1 IVYFGEEVQDLGV
14 FALRTISQDTIAS
27 GSALNFVSAIQ
38 SSSTAENPVGIIIAN
53 MGQLLWYRRG
63 KRAVTRA
70 TWAGLPRKT
79 GVSQQLTVDS
89 VKNRVPGNED
99 VAAHTKYIF
108 EYVIPRMVNPAAKL
122 NIIGIGEGAEETVNY
137 LQYSWETWKDRIQA
151 IVIGSGY
158 QWPSSD
164 IQNPEFADF
173 WGKRAR
179 AYLLSAEPVETP
191 LSGREG
197 FGCNCYSSGEEF
209 FTERLI
215 IEAYTSILRY
225 FSLVDKV
232 PGYQELPIIIP
243 QGSHED
249 TEGEEWGGAVSWGD
263 EVKDSADADADAAGT
278 FAVTSAKSVAA
289 GAAAAAEEKSEEK
302 KITEIE
308 EELVKK

>member
-1 IVYFGEEVQDLGV
+1 
-14 FALRTISQDTIAS
+14 
-27 GSALNFVSAIQ
+27 
-38 SSSTAENPVGIIIAN
+38 

-70 TWAGLPRKT
+70 TWAGLPRRT

-89 VKNRVPGNED
+89 KKNRVPGNED

-173 WGKRAR
+173 WGKVLFPSPCPELHANLAPKQQRAR

-308 EELVKK
+308 EELVEK